1 MTRVRND
8 ALVQAFA
15 AALRDLRQK
24 IGLSQEQLA
33 LHAGVDRSFVGK
45 LESGK
50 HQPSLAVVFSLA
62 QALGTSPDQLVAGV
76 QQVLL
81 SRSQPPTDD

>member
-1 MTRVRND
+1 MTRVRDD

-15 AALRDLRQK
+15 AALRDLRQQ

-33 LHAGVDRSFVGK
+33 LRASVDRSFVGK

-62 QALGTSPDQLVAGV
+62 QALGTSPDRLVAMV
-76 QQVLL
+76 QEKQ
-81 SRSQPPTDD
+81 RSETPPQP